1 MPRIMTIFFMLM
13 TLFVSRAE
21 ARLNVVCTYPWIADL
36 TARIGGERVKT
47 LSLSRGNWNP
57 HFVVPRPSLIGK
69 ARDADLLIMNGAQ
82 LETGWLPPIVRE
94 SRNARIQ
101 QGREGLL
108 DLSNA
113 VTLIEVPT
121 DVSRAGGDVHP
132 EGNPHY
138 ALDPHNVAPIA
149 AAIASRLIILD
160 PEGRSVYE
168 ARLNAFRAEWGK
180 RLAEWDAR
188 FKRLGGVKAVSYHTL
203 FNYLARRYGMIIV
216 GTIEPLP
223 GIPPSSRHIESL
235 IDRSRV
241 EKLDLVLQDVY
252 NPSKP
257 ARMLAE
263 RTGARMIILP
273 HDIGAVREASDIFSL
288 FETIAGRLGR

>member
-1 MPRIMTIFFMLM
+1 MICIILM
-13 TLFVSRAE
+13 ALGASRAG
-21 ARLNVVCTYPWIADL
+21 ARLNVVCAYPWIADL
-36 TARIGGERVKT
+36 TARVGGERVKA

-57 HFVVPRPSLIGK
+57 HFVVPRPSLIAQ

-82 LETGWLPPIVRE
+82 LEIGWLPPVVRE

-101 QGREGLL
+101 QGQKGLL
-108 DLSNA
+108 DLSSS
-113 VTLIEVPT
+113 VTLIEVPA

-138 ALDPHNVAPIA
+138 ALDPHNIAPIA
-149 AAIASRLIILD
+149 AVIASRLTLLD
-160 PEGRSVYE
+160 PEGRALYE
-168 ARLNAFRAEWGK
+168 ANLSMFRADWNK

-188 FKRLGGVKAVSYHTL
+188 FSALKGVKVVSYHTL
-203 FNYLARRYGMIIV
+203 FDYLTRRYGIVLV

-235 IDRSRV
+235 MIRSRA
-241 EKLDLVLQDVY
+241 EKVTLFLQDVY

-263 RTGARMIILP
+263 KTGARMIVLP
-273 HDIGAVREASDIFSL
+273 HDVDAVPEAKDIFSL
-288 FETIAGRLGR
+288 FDTIAGRLGR

>member
-1 MPRIMTIFFMLM
+1 
-13 TLFVSRAE
+13 
-21 ARLNVVCTYPWIADL
+21 
-36 TARIGGERVKT
+36 
-47 LSLSRGNWNP
+47 
-57 HFVVPRPSLIGK
+57 
-69 ARDADLLIMNGAQ
+69 
-82 LETGWLPPIVRE
+82 
-94 SRNARIQ
+94 
-101 QGREGLL
+101 
-108 DLSNA
+108 
-113 VTLIEVPT
+113 
-121 DVSRAGGDVHP
+121 
-132 EGNPHY
+132 
-138 ALDPHNVAPIA
+138 
-149 AAIASRLIILD
+149 
-160 PEGRSVYE
+160 
-168 ARLNAFRAEWGK
+168 
-180 RLAEWDAR
+180 
-188 FKRLGGVKAVSYHTL
+188 
-203 FNYLARRYGMIIV
+203 MIIV